1 MRRDDPIL
9 ATRGA
14 VLAGALVLAL
24 LAGGFAA
31 WSTLA
36 QLSGAV
42 IAPGRVEVQQR
53 PQVVQHQ
60 DGGTIEAILVAEG
73 DAVAAGDVLI
83 RLDGAALRSALAV
96 VEAQYAEHLARR
108 GRLEAERA
116 GRTALAMPAE
126 LATLTRG
133 RPDLAALVDG
143 QSRLF
148 VARAET
154 AAAEA
159 ALLDRRARQIAAR
172 GAGIAAERA
181 ALARQQALIAE
192 ELASQRSLLDRG
204 LAQSARVLALE
215 REAARLDGRA
225 GELAAATA
233 EAEARHSETLIEALR
248 LQASLREEAEAG
260 LRDLAPREMEL
271 AERRGALL
279 LRLGQ
284 LDLRAPAAGI
294 VHALQV
300 TTPRAVI
307 RPAEPVLQLIPQDRP
322 LLVALRIPAGKIG
335 HLRPGQTVTLRLPGP
350 GAGTAPDPTGR
361 IARIS
366 PDALQDSPASPA
378 FFRAEVE
385 VTPGPGVAALT
396 PGLPVEGFIA
406 THPQPPLLLLLDP
419 LTRYLDRAF
428 PAG

>member
-1 MRRDDPIL
+1 MRRDDPAL
-9 ATRGA
+9 AVRGPA
-14 VLAGALVLAL
+14 LAGALVLVL
-24 LAGGFAA
+24 LAAGLAA
-31 WSTLA
+31 WSALA
-36 QLSGAV
+36 PLSGAI

-53 PQVVQHQ
+53 AQVVQHP
-60 DGGTIEAILVAEG
+60 DGGVVAEILVAEG
-73 DAVAAGDVLI
+73 DRVAAGTVLI
-83 RLDGAALRSALAV
+83 RLDGAALRSELAI
-96 VEAQYAEHLARR
+96 VEALYVEHLARR
-108 GRLEAERA
+108 GRLEAERVGA
-116 GRTALAMPAE
+116 AKLAMPAE
-126 LATLTRG
+126 LAPLSRADFT
-133 RPDLAALVDG
+133 ALIDG
-143 QSRLF
+143 QTRF
-148 VARAET
+148 FAARAET

-159 ALLDRRARQIAAR
+159 ALLDRRASQIAAR
-172 GAGIAAERA
+172 SEGIAAERA
-181 ALARQQALIAE
+181 ALLRQQALIAE
-192 ELASQRSLLDRG
+192 ELAGQRSLLDRG

-225 GELAAATA
+225 GELAAAAA

-248 LQASLREEAEAG
+248 LQASRREEAEAG
-260 LRDLAPREMEL
+260 LRDLAASEMEL

-307 RPAEPVLQLIPQDRP
+307 RPAEPVLHLVPQDRP

-335 HLRPGQTVTLRLPGP
+335 HVQPGQTVSLRLPGP
-350 GAGTAPDPTGR
+350 GAGIGQNPTGQ

-366 PDALQDSPASPA
+366 PDALQDSAETPA

-385 VTPGPGVAALT
+385 VTAGPGTEALT

-406 THPQPPLLLLLDP
+406 TRPQPPLALLLGP
-419 LTRYLDRAF
+419 LTRYFARAF

>member
-1 MRRDDPIL
+1 MRRDDPAL
-9 ATRGA
+9 AIRGA
-14 VLAGALVLAL
+14 VLSGVLVLAL
-24 LAGGFAA
+24 LAGSFGA
-31 WSTLA
+31 WSVLA
-36 QLSGAV
+36 PLSGAV

-53 PQVVQHQ
+53 PQVVQHP
-60 DGGTIEAILVAEG
+60 DGGVVAEILVAEG
-73 DAVAAGDVLI
+73 DRVAVGAVLI
-83 RLDGAALRSALAV
+83 RLDGAALRSELAI
-96 VEAQYAEHLARR
+96 VEAQYVEHLARR

-116 GRTALAMPAE
+116 GAPTLTMPAE
-126 LATLTRG
+126 LAALS
-133 RPDLAALVDG
+133 RPDLAPLIDG

-148 VARAET
+148 AARAET

-159 ALLDRRARQIAAR
+159 ALLDRRARQISAR
-172 GAGIAAERA
+172 SAGIAAERA
-181 ALARQQALIAE
+181 ALTRQQALIAE
-192 ELASQRSLLDRG
+192 ELAGQRILLGRG

-215 REAARLDGRA
+215 REAARLEGRA
-225 GELAAATA
+225 GELAAAAA

-248 LQASLREEAEAG
+248 LQASRREEAEAG
-260 LRDLAPREMEL
+260 LRDLAASEMEL
-271 AERRGALL
+271 AERRQALL

-307 RPAEPVLQLIPQDRP
+307 RPAEPVLHLIPQDRP

-335 HLRPGQTVTLRLPGP
+335 HVQLGQAVSLRLPGP
-350 GAGTAPDPTGR
+350 GAGTAPSPTGR

-366 PDALQDSPASPA
+366 PDALQDSAETPA

-385 VTPGPGVAALT
+385 VTPGPGTESLT

-406 THPQPPLLLLLDP
+406 TRPQPPLALLLDP
-419 LTRYLDRAF
+419 LTRYFGRAF

>member
-1 MRRDDPIL
+1 MRRDDPAL

-14 VLAGALVLAL
+14 TRAGALALAL
-24 LAGGFAA
+24 LAAVFGA
-31 WSTLA
+31 WATLA
-36 QLSGAV
+36 QLSGSV
-42 IAPGRVEVQQR
+42 IAPGRVEVQQGA
-53 PQVVQHQ
+53 QVVQHAE
-60 DGGTIEAILVAEG
+60 GGTVAAILVAEG
-73 DAVAAGDVLI
+73 EAVAAGAVLI
-83 RLDGAALRSALAV
+83 RLDGAALRSELAI
-96 VEAQYAEHLARR
+96 VEALYVEHLARR

-116 GRTALAMPAE
+116 GAATLTMPAE
-126 LATLTRG
+126 LAALS
-133 RPDLAALVDG
+133 RPDLAALIDG

-148 VARAET
+148 AARAET
-154 AAAEA
+154 AEAEA
-159 ALLDRRARQIAAR
+159 ALLDRRARQITAR
-172 GAGIAAERA
+172 ATGIAAERA
-181 ALARQQALIAE
+181 ALTRQQALIAE
-192 ELASQRSLLDRG
+192 ELAGQRSLLDRG

-225 GELAAATA
+225 GELAAAAA

-248 LQASLREEAEAG
+248 LAASRREEAETG
-260 LRDLAPREMEL
+260 LRDLAASEMEL

-300 TTPRAVI
+300 TPPRAVI
-307 RPAEPVLQLIPQDRP
+307 RPAEPVLQLIPQDGP

-335 HLRPGQTVTLRLPGP
+335 HVQPGQTVSLRLPGP
-350 GAGTAPDPTGR
+350 GAGTGPNPTGR
-361 IARIS
+361 ITRIS
-366 PDALQDSPASPA
+366 PDALQDSAETPA

-385 VTPGPGVAALT
+385 VSPGPGTGALT

-406 THPQPPLLLLLDP
+406 THPQPPLALLLDP
-419 LTRYLDRAF
+419 LTRYFGRAF